1 MLSVQNVI
9 VLWDIDGT
17 LVRSRERRVAVN
29 AFLRALQMVAELPH
43 GLPYPTDSGGK
54 TDEQIALEVLL
65 SSEVAED
72 TALSLLPSFR
82 QTYLRELDRDRELL
96 VADQRVLPGVHEVL
110 GRLRDLGVR
119 QSLLTGNLEQI
130 ARLKLTAAGL
140 EEYVDWSI
148 GAFGSDHRDRA
159 SLVPITRQRLVERY
173 ASKPEAHDVVVIG
186 DTPRDIACARAG
198 GARAIA
204 VATGHVSRAE
214 LAAHAPDALFD
225 DLQDTQTVLSAVLG
239 STAAVH

>member
-1 MLSVQNVI
+1 M
-9 VLWDIDGT
+9 LWDIDGT
-17 LVRSRERRVAVN
+17 LIRSHERRVAVN
-29 AFLRALQMVAELPH
+29 AFLRALQMIAELPH
-43 GLPYPTDSGGK
+43 GMPYPTDSGGK

-65 SSEVAED
+65 SSEIAED
-72 TALSLLPSFR
+72 TALRLLPSFR
-82 QTYLRELDRDRELL
+82 ETYLRELDRDRELL
-96 VADQRVLPGVHEVL
+96 IADQRVLPGVHAIL

-119 QSLLTGNLEQI
+119 QSLLTGNLEPI

-140 EEYVDWSI
+140 DDYLDWSI

-159 SLVPITRQRLVERY
+159 SLVPITRRRLKERY
-173 ASKPEAHDVVVIG
+173 ASEPETHDVVVVG

-204 VATGHVSRAE
+204 VATGHVSREE

-225 DLQDTQTVLSAVLG
+225 DLENTQTVLTAVLG
-239 STAAVH
+239 ATAAVH